1 MSYSNVKIPLY
12 GQNKAGG
19 NLQSLS
25 DGVKVL
31 RYKVTATTAAVATH
45 VLHSFNK
52 GDMILGY
59 QMKVTTA
66 VTSSGSATVLFG
78 FTSGV
83 HVTSAIGKATLVDNY
98 VFGSEDKG
106 AEVLDADDNFDITVG
121 TAALTAGAFDI
132 QIVYVPAPNITDGSD
147 ENNYESVDISA

>member
-1 MSYSNVKIPLY
+1 MGNVKIPLY

-25 DGVKVL
+25 EGVMVSKH
-31 RYKVTATTAAVATH
+31 KVTATTAAVATH
-45 VLHSFNK
+45 VLQSFNK
-52 GDMILGY
+52 GDMILGW

-66 VTSSGSATVLFG
+66 VTSGGSATVLFG

-83 HVTSAIGKATLVDNY
+83 HVSGAIAKATLVDNY
-98 VFGSEDKG
+98 CFGSEDKG
-106 AEVLDADDNFDITVG
+106 AEVLDAADNFDITVG

-132 QIVYVPAPNITDGSD
+132 HIIWIPAPNITDGTD
-147 ENNYESVDISA
+147 ESNYSSVDISA